1 MKHLRS
7 FGVRC
12 SVFAAVCALLYV
24 ASYVVSAQTPVDG
37 AKVYADNCA
46 SCHDQPTGRTPP
58 KDALKERTADAIH
71 LSLTSGTMAIQGVSL
86 SVAEKKAVA
95 EYLSGKPLGAAGAQG
110 AGVCSA
116 KPAPIGNLAGKPQ
129 WNGWGADT
137 ANSRY
142 QPKPGLT
149 AADVPNLKLKWAF
162 GFPGG
167 TQAYGN
173 PSTAPRSTPKT
184 APAAT
189 TSRPGARRRKTR

>member
-7 FGVRC
+7 SGVRC

-24 ASYVVSAQTPVDG
+24 ASHVASAQTPVDG

-95 EYLSGKPLGAAGAQG
+95 EYLAGKPLGAAGVMS
-110 AGVCSA
+110 AGLCSA
-116 KPAPIGNLAGKPQ
+116 KATPLGNFASKPL
-129 WNGWGADT
+129 WNAW
-137 ANSRY
+137 
-142 QPKPGLT
+142 
-149 AADVPNLKLKWAF
+149 
-162 GFPGG
+162 
-167 TQAYGN
+167 
-173 PSTAPRSTPKT
+173 
-184 APAAT
+184 
-189 TSRPGARRRKTR
+189 